1 MSLAKNI
8 YAYQTKTFIF
18 SFTIMNAKTIYW
30 SIAISIICIGAG
42 VSYKY
47 YNAQPTETVAP
58 QCTIENPVWCEEQIE
73 KLRIEYVKYSEIQ
86 SRLSRT
92 ADAYRAI
99 QKLWT
104 GETEKLSEPNQ

>member
-1 MSLAKNI
+1 MSNVQKLLWLSI
-8 YAYQTKTFIF
+8 L
-18 SFTIMNAKTIYW
+18 
-30 SIAISIICIGAG
+30 IAICVVSGVTYKSYNTQPQQPII
-42 VSYKY
+42 
-47 YNAQPTETVAP
+47 E
-58 QCTIENPVWCEEQIE
+58 QCSIENPVWCEEQIE